1 MPDQGVA
8 DSLIGLIRY
17 YRKHEGLLS
26 AGILWLILTLNSA
39 LVLIGGLVKVVGGCR
54 PLQWWKLELAKR
66 VRFAVGHEAFHY
78 PKDTQGD
85 LMDGAV
91 VCRH

>member
-26 AGILWLILTLNSA
+26 AGMLWLILTLNSA
-39 LVLIGGLVKVVGGCR
+39 LVLFGGLVKVLVGCR
-54 PLQWWKLELAKR
+54 PLQWWKLELVKR
-66 VRFAVGHEAFHY
+66 VRLAVGHEAFHY
-78 PKDTQGD
+78 PTNMQTDV
-85 LMDGAV
+85 MAEAV
-91 VCRH
+91 ACRH